1 MTASDLRT
9 GALARLAEPDGP
21 YARVEVVDSTG
32 STNADLIAAARG
44 DAPDRTVLVAGAQTA
59 GRGRRSRT
67 WVSPPD
73 SGVYFSVLLRPDGVP
88 APRLGTL
95 SLVAGLALV
104 RAVREVAGVRAL
116 LKWPNDLLGPSG
128 GKFAGI
134 LAEVEAGPR
143 TAVVVGIGLNVAP
156 LSAPAGPGGL
166 PATSLADES
175 ATTTDRAEIVAAVLT
190 RFDEL
195 ERRWRQA
202 HGALGEVLDG
212 YREVCATLGR
222 RVRVELA
229 GDQAFEGTAVDVDAL
244 GALEVTA
251 DDGTR
256 RTVSAGDVIHLRNLG

>member
-1 MTASDLRT
+1 MSASDLDS
-9 GALARLAEPDGP
+9 GVFARLARPAGP

-32 STNADLIAAARG
+32 STNADLIEAARG

-67 WVSPPD
+67 WVSPPG

-95 SLVAGLALV
+95 SLVAGLALA
-104 RAVREVAGVRAL
+104 RAVRETAGVAAV

-128 GKFAGI
+128 GKCAGI

-143 TAVVVGIGLNVAP
+143 MAVVVGIGLNVAP
-156 LSAPAGPGGL
+156 LPAPAGPGGL

-175 ATTTDRAEIVAAVLT
+175 ATTTDRAELVAAVLT
-190 RFDEL
+190 RFDDL
-195 ERRWRQA
+195 ERRWREA
-202 HGALGEVLDG
+202 HGMFGDLLDG
-212 YREVCATLGR
+212 YRDVCATLGR

-229 GDQAFEGTAVDVDAL
+229 DGKAFEGTAVDIDAL

-256 RTVSAGDVIHLRNLG
+256 RTVSAGDVVHLRNAS